1 MTWVPA
7 EDVAELL
14 EEIGLD
20 LTPWE
25 GDGSYPKIQKI
36 IAECQARI
44 ELECQRKFGP
54 AVKAETFN
62 GSGSDRLVLAEYP
75 VVRIISATFCGAVLN
90 QDSLA
95 LDSERGILYLKSGLF
110 PIGIQNIR
118 IEYEYGYETI
128 PLDLKD
134 VLKKL
139 AAREVVMRSPTEDE
153 ASGVKSVRILNY
165 SVSYA
170 GGLFSR
176 QVEEWTAE
184 SKEVLKRY
192 RKVVIR

>member
-1 MTWVPA
+1 MTWILA

-25 GDGSYPKIQKI
+25 GDGTYPKIQRI
-36 IAECQARI
+36 IAECEARI
-44 ELECQRKFGP
+44 ETECQRKFEP
-54 AVKAETFN
+54 AAKTETFN
-62 GSGSDRLVLAEYP
+62 GPGSDRLVLAEYP
-75 VVRIISATFCGAVLN
+75 VVQILNVLIFGSAVPPSSFVIDN
-90 QDSLA
+90 
-95 LDSERGILYLKSGLF
+95 ERGILYCASGVF
-110 PIGIQNIR
+110 PHGIQNVR
-118 IEYEYGYETI
+118 VEYEYGYDSI

-139 AAREVVMRSPTEDE
+139 AAREVIMRSPTEDG
-153 ASGVKSVRILNY
+153 ATGIKSIRILNY
-165 SVSYA
+165 SVSYN

-176 QVEEWTAE
+176 QVEEWSLEA
-184 SKEVLKRY
+184 KEVLKRY